1 MIMTK
6 VEFSSGICGFNSTL
20 SFDRKNDE
28 CVTMSI
34 VSSCPHITGLNSGN
48 PIEVD
53 PMAEI
58 FGMGESKLQ
67 ECQQGLQHRGCP
79 FLTASLKGVEVEAGL
94 ALPKDV
100 IINIKK
106 EL

>member
-1 MIMTK
+1 MTK

-20 SFDRKNDE
+20 TFDRKSDE
-28 CVTMSI
+28 CVMMSI
-34 VSSCPHITGLNSGN
+34 ESNCPHISSLNSGN
-48 PIEVD
+48 PLEVD

-58 FGMGESKLQ
+58 FSMGESKLHD
-67 ECQQGLQHRGCP
+67 CQQNLQHRGCP

-100 IINIKK
+100 VINIKK
-106 EL
+106 ED

>member
-1 MIMTK
+1 MTK

-20 SFDRKNDE
+20 TFDKKSDE
-28 CVTMSI
+28 CVVMN
-34 VSSCPHITGLNSGN
+34 VLSSCPHISALNSGM

-58 FGMGESKLQ
+58 FGMGESKLSD
-67 ECQQGLQHRGCP
+67 CSQGLQHRGCP

-100 IINIKK
+100 TINIKK